1 MMTLTLDE
9 VKSIRFPMAKRPNEG
24 YRASEVDNFVDKV
37 ELAFAEFTEENERLT
52 KQVESLQSGGDQ
64 TQYMPAVDAD
74 HDSAEVERLR
84 GELDQ
89 AHREIA
95 ERQAETDR
103 LRDELDRTRATVQA
117 DGDER
122 VAAMNQEVDRLR
134 AEGDDARRQQAD
146 AEQRVAERDQRIA
159 QLEAELQQAR
169 NAQVAEPIT
178 SPQPVVTDQG
188 VQQLTVSTSAEAS
201 PAVVRLVQLATEQ
214 AENVVNEAQAEA
226 TRKLDD
232 AAKRA
237 HEMTSSAQS
246 RADQIV
252 GEAQVRAERLRS
264 EAEAGAA
271 KTTSDAQNEANRLVS
286 DAEEHA
292 ARLHS
297 QTEDRRRE
305 LFTQLENDR
314 DVLAGKVTRL
324 RDFETNY
331 RTTLTERLNLMLEE
345 LDRTSFDEENKPVI
359 LDELHQSSTPRL
371 DALLAENEKSD
382 N

>member
-1 MMTLTLDE
+1 MTLTLDE

-37 ELAFAEFTEENERLT
+37 ELAFAEFTEENDRLT
-52 KQVESLQSGGDQ
+52 KQVESLQAGGEQ
-64 TQYMPAVDAD
+64 TQYMPVADAD
-74 HDSAEVERLR
+74 HDPEEVERLR

-89 AHREIA
+89 AHRAIA
-95 ERQAETDR
+95 EHQAETDR
-103 LRDELDRTRATVQA
+103 LRDELERSRQAVQA

-122 VAAMNQEVDRLR
+122 VAAINQEVDRLR
-134 AEGDDARRQQAD
+134 AENADARRQQAE
-146 AEQRVAERDQRIA
+146 AQQRVADRDQQIA
-159 QLEAELQQAR
+159 QLQAELQQAR
-169 NAQVAEPIT
+169 SAQVAEPVA
-178 SPQPVVTDQG
+178 PQSVVTEQG
-188 VQQLTVSTSAEAS
+188 VQQLTVTTSAEAS

-271 KTTSDAQNEANRLVS
+271 KTTTDAQNEANRLVS

-292 ARLHS
+292 AQLHS

-324 RDFETNY
+324 RDFEENY
-331 RTTLTERLNLMLEE
+331 RSTLTERLHLMLEE
-345 LDRTSFDEENKPVI
+345 LDHTSFDEENKPVL

-371 DALLAENEKSD
+371 DALLANNEKSD